1 MSLNLDIGVVRA
13 IGAVIVLLGIG
24 GWWYL
29 VTKTKEN
36 KPEE

>member
-13 IGAVIVLLGIG
+13 IGAVILLLGIG

-29 VTKTKEN
+29 VSKTKKD
-36 KPEE
+36 KPED